1 MNNTFELIPDLRI
14 GHIVEVSGTSIR
26 VELSGDVTE
35 LTRTHEGRVYPI
47 GQIGSIV
54 KVHFGRRLVF
64 GFVTLLRMRS
74 EELIEQAK
82 PIAPDADQRVM
93 EVELFAEGIW
103 NAAEGKLHFVR
114 GVTTY
119 PLPRQTVHLLTRKEA
134 GEIYNAAE
142 GQQRG
147 ETYDPLVPFAQY
159 VGADNA
165 MCRAN
170 IDKMLGMHC
179 AVLGSTGSGKSG
191 AVAALLHSMLEHKPK
206 GEDVAH
212 PRIVVLDPHGEY
224 GHAFKKRAVVYRAY
238 DPLGNEEA
246 TGIPISLPYWLMSA
260 DEFRMLVIGKTEK
273 EATSQNNIIYK
284 ALTHARM
291 VAAGLVS
298 AAPTGYSVSMHDDD
312 IDSGV
317 IHPVAGVSANAI
329 HEFDRDKPR
338 PFSLREMENHIR
350 YVQAVN
356 IVSGRTK
363 SKSSSDLS
371 KEGFRSILDKI
382 NVLRKDPRVNFLMQ
396 EWTAADSSLEKIIA
410 QLVGKLTDASGEI
423 NDIRILDISGLPNE
437 VAGPLAAMLARL
449 LFQYKLYQTTHER
462 ERDPVLLVCE
472 EAHRYVPDRG
482 DAEYAAAQTAIRR
495 IAREGRKYGI
505 GLMLVSQRPAD
516 VESTVISQCGTWLV
530 LRLTNAADQQ
540 QVSRFLPDGLSG
552 MTKALPTL
560 AQQEAIFVGEG
571 AAMPA
576 RVRIRDL
583 DRDQLPKSDTAKF
596 AQGWTMPRLS
606 EEEIRA
612 VAVRMAG
619 NHITS
624 SKTEDVPASVKP
636 AKKAA
641 SVSLTQE
648 DESPF

>member
-1 MNNTFELIPDLRI
+1 MNNPFDLIPDLKI
-14 GHIVEVSGTSIR
+14 GHIVEVSGTTIK

-54 KVHFGRRLVF
+54 KVHFGRRVVF

-74 EELIEQAK
+74 EELVETAT
-82 PIAPDADQRVM
+82 PIPPDADQRLM

-103 NAAEGKLHFVR
+103 NSTEECLNLTR
-114 GVTTY
+114 GIATY
-119 PLPRQTVHLLTRKEA
+119 PLPRQTAHLLTRDEIVA
-134 GEIYNAAE
+134 IYNAAE
-142 GQQRG
+142 GQQRSA
-147 ETYDPLVPFAQY
+147 DHNPLVPFAHY

-165 MCRAN
+165 VCRAN

-206 GEDVAH
+206 DDVIAH

-224 GHAFKKRAVVYRAY
+224 GHAFKGRAVVYRAY
-238 DPLGNEEA
+238 DPLGTEETA
-246 TGIPISLPYWLMSA
+246 GTPINLPYWLMSA
-260 DEFRMLVIGKTEK
+260 DEFRMLVIGKTEQ

-291 VAAGLVS
+291 VAAELVDP
-298 AAPTGYSVSMHDDD
+298 APTAHGTTAPADGLAPDA
-312 IDSGV
+312 
-317 IHPVAGVSANAI
+317 PRPRAGVSMERLI
-329 HEFDRDKPR
+329 EFDRDKPR
-338 PFSLREMENHIR
+338 PFSLAEMLPHIQYLQAAR
-350 YVQAVN
+350 VQANALAPV
-356 IVSGRTK
+356 TPTEFAK
-363 SKSSSDLS
+363 TFK
-371 KEGFRSILDKI
+371 SILDKVA
-382 NVLRKDPRVNFLMQ
+382 VLRRDPRIQFLMK
-396 EWTAADSSLEKIIA
+396 EWTPGGSALEEIIA
-410 QLVGKLTDASGEI
+410 QLVGVFPGEGGADK
-423 NDIRILDISGLPNE
+423 DIRILDISGLPNE

-449 LFQYKLYQTTHER
+449 LFQYKLYQTPEER
-462 ERDPVLLVCE
+462 KRDPVLLVCE

-482 DAEYAAAQTAIRR
+482 EAEYAAAQTAIRR

-530 LRLTNAADQQ
+530 LRLTNASDQQ

-552 MTKALPTL
+552 MTKALPNL

-583 DRDQLPKSDTAKF
+583 SQDQLPKSETAKF
-596 AQGWTMPRLS
+596 AEGWVLERLS
-606 EEEIRA
+606 EGEIKV
-612 VAVRMAG
+612 VAERMAG
-619 NHITS
+619 NQDVPIKEEEVKEAKLNPS
-624 SKTEDVPASVKP
+624 PPEDVP
-636 AKKAA
+636 
-641 SVSLTQE
+641 
-648 DESPF
+648 PF

>member
-1 MNNTFELIPDLRI
+1 MNTFDLIPDLKI
-14 GHIVEVSGTSIR
+14 GHIVEVSGTTIR

-35 LTRTHEGRVYPI
+35 LTRTYEGRVYPI

-74 EELIEQAK
+74 EELLEITK
-82 PIAPDADQRVM
+82 PIPPDADQRLM

-103 NAAEGKLHFVR
+103 NAADQKLRFVR

-119 PLPRQTVHLLTRKEA
+119 PLPRQSVHLLTREET
-134 GEIYNAAE
+134 GQIYSAAE
-142 GQQRG
+142 GQQNDG
-147 ETYDPLVPFAQY
+147 TYSPLVPFAHY

-165 MCRAN
+165 VCRAN
-170 IDKMLGMHC
+170 VDKMLGMHC

-191 AVAALLHSMLEHKPK
+191 AVAALLHSMLDHKP
-206 GEDVAH
+206 EPESVCH
-212 PRIVVLDPHGEY
+212 PRILVIDPHGEY
-224 GHAFKKRAVVYRAY
+224 GQAFKERAIVYRAY

-246 TGIPISLPYWLMSA
+246 VGTPISLPYWLMSA
-260 DEFRMLVIGKTEK
+260 DEFRLLAIGKTEK

-291 VAAGLVS
+291 VAAGLVDP
-298 AAPTGYSVSMHDDD
+298 APADYGVDVPDDGLD
-312 IDSGV
+312 PDAPRPKDGIEADE
-317 IHPVAGVSANAI
+317 IA
-329 HEFDRDKPR
+329 EFDRDKPR
-338 PFSLREMENHIR
+338 PFSMDELMNHIR
-350 YVQAVN
+350 FSQAVN
-356 IVSGRTK
+356 VTGGKTK
-363 SKSSSDLS
+363 AKSATDLS
-371 KEGFRSILDKI
+371 KEGFRSILDKLS
-382 NVLRKDPRVNFLMQ
+382 VVRRDPRIRFMMR
-396 EWTAADSSLEKIIA
+396 EWNAESPPLEHIIA
-410 QLVGKLTDASGEI
+410 QLVGELQEEGGTHQ
-423 NDIRILDISGLPNE
+423 DIRILDISGLPNE

-449 LFQYKLYQTTHER
+449 LFQYKVYQTTEER
-462 ERDPVLLVCE
+462 RRDPVVLVCE

-482 DAEYAAAQTAIRR
+482 EAEYAAAQTAIRR

-540 QVSRFLPDGLSG
+540 HVSRFLPDGLSG
-552 MTKALPTL
+552 MTKALPNL

-583 DRDQLPKSDTAKF
+583 AEDKLPKSETAKF
-596 AQGWTMPRLS
+596 AKGWILDRLT
-606 EEEIRA
+606 EAEIA
-612 VAVRMAG
+612 AIANRMAG
-619 NHITS
+619 
-624 SKTEDVPASVKP
+624 
-636 AKKAA
+636 
-641 SVSLTQE
+641 
-648 DESPF
+648 